1 MRARSR
7 SKYTPHASSRATFAV
22 IAAALMAP
30 IAARADSPPRLLRA
44 PSVEAPADLTS
55 GASVLLEVEIDE
67 TGRVASARVVEGARD
82 DVDALATDAARA
94 MTFAPAEQ
102 NGRPMRARVRFRF
115 RLRPAA
121 RSGADANPQGA
132 QGTQSAPTGPTFDP
146 RAPIPENPFGP
157 APASAPQNSDGR
169 RGRVGRT
176 PNQVRRRAAQDQGV
190 TVRGLRP
197 EPGAATRMT
206 FRAEELTTV
215 PGTFG
220 EPTRVVA
227 TLPGV
232 ARTPFGL
239 GFFVVRGASFEN
251 TGFFIDGYPVL
262 ILYHL
267 AAGPAVISSRLV
279 GQLDFYPGGYPL
291 QYGRFSAGVISLETA
306 APPTD
311 RPRAELEIDI
321 FRASALAVLPFARGR
336 GSVALAAR
344 RSYYDLLLPLV
355 SPGVNVNFG
364 DAQVRADYRITDRLR
379 ASIFGFISSDTFD
392 RTEATGVGATAA
404 SARDALKYDFGRAI
418 ARLDYTTP
426 ELSAHW
432 SGMLGFD
439 RTGIVQVDPG
449 RPDRGITAFGATM
462 GTRAFL
468 RWKTGAVA
476 TTTVGV
482 DALGYDYTL
491 DLDYSSPP
499 GFAAVPAP
507 QTNSRVVRIQTGVAQ
522 LGVGAWVE
530 EILRLPR
537 VEITAGTRVEIM
549 AYQGNRHVVADP
561 RTVIRVRAH
570 ERVSIIGSTGIF
582 HQAPPVF
589 GLIPLV
595 GSPNLLP
602 QRAWQSSV
610 GTEVDLPFNLDL
622 RVTGFF
628 NRLWQLPRASFEFV
642 EGQGGQGAMRARAL
656 SDGEGHAYGLEV
668 QLRRKIERG
677 IYGWVSYTLSRSERF
692 IGNGKVVPFTYDQT
706 HILNV
711 ALSWDIGSRLRL
723 GARFQ
728 LATGAP
734 TSLVNCSRWTA
745 MPTNATCGVYDSDV
759 DGFRPQYIAEADR
772 LPTYHQLDVRA
783 DYKFM
788 LGPLQMS
795 AYVDVLNAYYART
808 AEGWVYQHD
817 FTDRRPRPGLP
828 ILPTIGIRGEL

>member
-1 MRARSR
+1 MRSFF
-7 SKYTPHASSRATFAV
+7 SSRATLVATAV
-22 IAAALMAP
+22 VAISSAYSLTV
-30 IAARADSPPRLLRA
+30 RADSPPRLLRSPA
-44 PSVEAPADLTS
+44 VEAPADLPS
-55 GASVLLEVEIDE
+55 GSAVLLEVDVDE
-67 TGRVASARVVEGARD
+67 LGHVAGSRVVEGVRD
-82 DVDALATDAARA
+82 DVDALVLEASRA

-102 NGRPMRARVRFRF
+102 GGRPVRVRIRFRY

-121 RSGADANPQGA
+121 SAAA
-132 QGTQSAPTGPTFDP
+132 QSNAAQSAGPTFDP
-146 RAPIPENPFGP
+146 QRPIPENPFGP
-157 APASAPQNSDGR
+157 EPTPQRPRARPPRPATARPR
-169 RGRVGRT
+169 REASEGI
-176 PNQVRRRAAQDQGV
+176 
-190 TVRGLRP
+190 TVRGARP

-291 QYGRFSAGVISLETA
+291 QFGRFSAGVISLETA

-321 FRASALAVLPFARGR
+321 FRASAIGVLPFARGR
-336 GSVALAAR
+336 GSVSLAAR
-344 RSYYDLLLPLV
+344 RSYYDLMLPLV
-355 SPGVNVNFG
+355 QPGVNVNFG
-364 DAQVRADYRITDRLR
+364 DAQIRGDYRITDRLR
-379 ASIFGFISSDTFD
+379 ASLFGFVSSDTFD

-404 SARDALKYDFGRAI
+404 SARDALKYDFGRLI
-418 ARLDYTTP
+418 ARLDYNDRDV
-426 ELSAHW
+426 SAHW

-439 RTGIVQVDPG
+439 RTGILQVDPG
-449 RPDRGITAFGATM
+449 RPDRGITAHGAAL
-462 GTRAFL
+462 GTRAYL
-468 RWKTGAVA
+468 RWKSGSVA

-499 GFAAVPAP
+499 GFAAVPPP
-507 QTNSRVVRIQTGVAQ
+507 QSNNFVVRIQTGVAQ
-522 LGVGAWVE
+522 LGVAGWVE
-530 EILRLPR
+530 EILRLPK
-537 VEITAGTRVEIM
+537 VEITAGTRVEIL

-561 RTVIRVRAH
+561 RTVIRVRP
-570 ERVSIIGSTGIF
+570 IDGLTLIGSTGLF

-589 GLIPLV
+589 AIIPQV

-610 GTEVDLPFNLDL
+610 GAEIDLPLNLEL
-622 RVTGFF
+622 RLTGFF
-628 NRLWQLPRASFEFV
+628 NRLWQLPRASYQYV
-642 EGQGGQGAMRARAL
+642 EGQGQGAMRARAL
-656 SDGEGHAYGLEV
+656 SDGEGRAFGLEV
-668 QLRRKIERG
+668 QLRRKIAQG
-677 IYGWVSYTLSRSERF
+677 IYGWLSYTLSRSERF
-692 IGNGKVVPFTYDQT
+692 IGDGRVVPFTYDQT
-706 HILNV
+706 HILNL
-711 ALSWDIGSRLRL
+711 AASWDIGNRLRL

-734 TSLVNCSRWTA
+734 TSLVNCSNWTS
-745 MPTNATCGVYDSDV
+745 MPTNSTCGVYDADV
-759 DGFRPQYIAEADR
+759 DGYRPQYISEADR

-795 AYVDVLNAYYART
+795 TYLDILNVYYART
-808 AEGWVYQHD
+808 AESWVYQYD
-817 FTDRRPRPGLP
+817 YTDRRPRPGLP

>member
-1 MRARSR
+1 MRAPRR
-7 SKYTPHASSRATFAV
+7 TPST
-22 IAAALMAP
+22 ILCALALAP
-30 IAARADSPPRLLRA
+30 TTVRADSPPRLLRA
-44 PSVEAPADLTS
+44 PAVEAPADLAE
-55 GASVLLEVEIDE
+55 GASVLLEVEVDE
-67 TGRVASARVVEGARD
+67 QGRVPSARVLERVRD
-82 DVDALATDAARA
+82 DVDALAVDAARA

-102 NGRPMRARVRFRF
+102 NGRPVRVRVRFRF

-121 RSGADANPQGA
+121 SEQRPAS
-132 QGTQSAPTGPTFDP
+132 TSATPAPLSPTFDRSSP
-146 RAPIPENPFGP
+146 LPENPFGP
-157 APASAPQNSDGR
+157 APSAATSATSTR
-169 RGRVGRT
+169 RGSAARG
-176 PNQVRRRAAQDQGV
+176 PRRAREDEQGV
-190 TVRGLRP
+190 TVRGARP

-306 APPTD
+306 PPPTD

-321 FRASALAVLPFARGR
+321 FRASAIGVLPFARGR

-355 SPGVNVNFG
+355 QPGVNVNFG
-364 DAQVRADYRITDRLR
+364 DAQIRADYRITDRVR
-379 ASIFGFISSDTFD
+379 ASVFGFISSDTFD

-404 SARDALKYDFGRAI
+404 SARDALRYDFGRII
-418 ARLDYTTP
+418 ARLDYNDP
-426 ELSAHW
+426 NVSAHY
-432 SGMLGFD
+432 SAMLGFD
-439 RTGIVQVDPG
+439 RTGILQVDPG
-449 RPDRGITAFGATM
+449 RPDRGINAFGATM
-462 GTRAFL
+462 GTRAYL
-468 RWKTGAVA
+468 RWRSGAVS
-476 TTTVGV
+476 TSTLGV

-499 GFAAVPAP
+499 GFAAVPPP
-507 QTNSRVVRIQTGVAQ
+507 QANSRVVRIQTGVAQ
-522 LGVGAWVE
+522 LGVAAWFE
-530 EILRLPR
+530 EVLRLPR
-537 VEITAGTRVEIM
+537 VEITAGTRVELM
-549 AYQGNRHVVADP
+549 AYQGNRHVVTDP
-561 RTVIRVRAH
+561 RAVVRVRPH
-570 ERVSIIGSTGIF
+570 EKVTIIGASGMF

-589 GLIPLV
+589 ALIPLV
-595 GSPNLLP
+595 GSPDLLP

-610 GTEVDLPFNLDL
+610 GAELELPLHLDL

-628 NRLWQLPRASFEFV
+628 NRLWQLPRASYEFV
-642 EGQGGQGAMRARAL
+642 EGQGQGAMRARAL
-656 SDGEGHAYGLEV
+656 SDGEGRAFGLEV

-677 IYGWVSYTLSRSERF
+677 IYGWLSYTLSRSERF
-692 IGNGKVVPFTYDQT
+692 IGEGRVVPFTYDQT
-706 HILNV
+706 HILNF
-711 ALSWDIGSRLRL
+711 ALSWDIGHRLRL

-728 LATGAP
+728 LATGSP
-734 TSLVNCSRWTA
+734 TSLVNCSRWTD
-745 MPTNATCGVYDSDV
+745 MPANPTCGVYDADTDS
-759 DGFRPQYIAEADR
+759 FRPQFVSEADR
-772 LPTYHQLDVRA
+772 LPTYHQLDLRA

-795 AYVDVLNAYYART
+795 AFVDVLNAYYART
-808 AEGWVYQHD
+808 AEGWVYQYD

>member
-1 MRARSR
+1 M
-7 SKYTPHASSRATFAV
+7 
-22 IAAALMAP
+22 
-30 IAARADSPPRLLRA
+30 
-44 PSVEAPADLTS
+44 
-55 GASVLLEVEIDE
+55 LLEVEIDE
-67 TGRVASARVVEGARD
+67 TGRVPSARVVEGVRD
-82 DVDALATDAARA
+82 DVNALATDAARA

-102 NGRPMRARVRFRF
+102 NGRPIRVRVRFRF
-115 RLRPAA
+115 RLRPASA
-121 RSGADANPQGA
+121 SSATQRPATPPQ
-132 QGTQSAPTGPTFDP
+132 GPTFDP
-146 RAPIPENPFGP
+146 RAPIPDNPFGP
-157 APASAPQNSDGR
+157 AP
-169 RGRVGRT
+169 V
-176 PNQVRRRAAQDQGV
+176 AAQPPRARISRPRNQPRSRLGEQSV
-190 TVRGLRP
+190 TVRGARP

-306 APPTD
+306 APPAD

-321 FRASALAVLPFARGR
+321 FRASAIVVLPVARGR

-344 RSYYDLLLPLV
+344 RSYYDLMLPLV
-355 SPGVNVNFG
+355 QPGVNVNFG
-364 DAQVRADYRITDRLR
+364 DAQLRADYRITDRLR
-379 ASIFGFISSDTFD
+379 ASVFGFVSSDTFD

-439 RTGIVQVDPG
+439 RTSVLQVDPG
-449 RPDRGITAFGATM
+449 RPDRAITAFGAAV

-468 RWKTGAVA
+468 RWKTGNVA
-476 TTTVGV
+476 TSTVGV

-507 QTNSRVVRIQTGVAQ
+507 QTNNRVVRIQTGVAQ
-522 LGVGAWVE
+522 LGVSAWFE
-530 EILRLPR
+530 EVLRLPR
-537 VEITAGTRVEIM
+537 VELTAGTRVELM

-561 RTVIRVRAH
+561 RTVIRVRPH
-570 ERVSIIGSTGIF
+570 DRVTIIGSTGLF

-589 GLIPLV
+589 GLIPLL

-610 GTEVDLPFNLDL
+610 GAEVDLPFNLDL

-628 NRLWQLPRASFEFV
+628 NRLWQLPRASYEFV

-656 SDGEGHAYGLEV
+656 SDGEGRAYGLEV

-677 IYGWVSYTLSRSERF
+677 IYGWLSYTLSRSERF
-692 IGNGKVVPFTYDQT
+692 IGEGKVVPFTYDQT

-711 ALSWDIGSRLRL
+711 ALSWDIGNRLRL

-734 TSLVNCSRWTA
+734 TSLVNCPRWTD
-745 MPTNATCGVYDSDV
+745 MPTSATCGVYDADV
-759 DGFRPQYIAEADR
+759 DGYRPQYVAEADR

-795 AYVDVLNAYYART
+795 AYIDVLNAYYART
-808 AEGWVYQHD
+808 AEGWVYQYD
-817 FTDRRPRPGLP
+817 YGDRRPRPGLP

>member
-1 MRARSR
+1 MRSSR
-7 SKYTPHASSRATFAV
+7 STPLALFAAGLSIV
-22 IAAALMAP
+22 STMSAPAL
-30 IAARADSPPRLLRA
+30 ADSPPRLLRS
-44 PSVEAPADLTS
+44 PSVEAPADLPR
-55 GASVLLEVEIDE
+55 GASVMLEVDVDE
-67 TGRVASARVVEGARD
+67 LGAVANARIVEGVRA
-82 DVDALATDAARA
+82 DVDASVIEATRA
-94 MTFAPAEQ
+94 MTFSPAERGGQ
-102 NGRPMRARVRFRF
+102 PVRVRVRFRF
-115 RLRPAA
+115 RLRPPSSSAEPPAA
-121 RSGADANPQGA
+121 REPAR
-132 QGTQSAPTGPTFDP
+132 PTFDP
-146 RAPIPENPFGP
+146 SDPIPANPFGAAP
-157 APASAPQNSDGR
+157 APAARSTPRPRAGRPTASPR
-169 RGRVGRT
+169 RGEDT
-176 PNQVRRRAAQDQGV
+176 QGA
-190 TVRGLRP
+190 TVRGARP

-291 QYGRFSAGVISLETA
+291 QFGRFSAGVIALETA
-306 APPTD
+306 PPPTD
-311 RPRAELEIDI
+311 RPRAELEIDV
-321 FRASALAVLPFARGR
+321 FRASALGVLPFARGR

-344 RSYYDLLLPLV
+344 RSYYDLMLPLV
-355 SPGVNVNFG
+355 QPGVNVNFG

-379 ASIFGFISSDTFD
+379 ASVFGFISSDTFD

-404 SARDALKYDFGRAI
+404 SARDALRYDFGRAI
-418 ARLDYTTP
+418 ARLDYTDRDV
-426 ELSAHW
+426 SAHW

-439 RTGIVQVDPG
+439 RTGVLQVDPG
-449 RPDRGITAFGATM
+449 RPDRGITAYGAAI
-462 GTRAFL
+462 GTRAYL
-468 RWKTGAVA
+468 RFKSGNVA

-482 DALGYDYTL
+482 DALGYDYAI

-507 QTNSRVVRIQTGVAQ
+507 QTNNFVVRIQTGVAQ
-522 LGVGAWVE
+522 LGVSGWVE

-537 VEITAGTRVEIM
+537 VEITAGTRVELM

-561 RTVIRVRAH
+561 RAVVRVKPTDGLTL
-570 ERVSIIGSTGIF
+570 IGSSGVF

-589 GLIPLV
+589 AIIPQV
-595 GSPNLLP
+595 GSPDLLP

-610 GTEVDLPFNLDL
+610 GAELDLPASLEL

-628 NRLWQLPRASFEFV
+628 NRLWQLPRASYQFV

-656 SDGEGHAYGLEV
+656 SDGEGRAYGLEM
-668 QLRRKIERG
+668 QLRRKIAQG
-677 IYGWVSYTLSRSERF
+677 IYGWLSYTLSRSERF
-692 IGNGKVVPFTYDQT
+692 IGEGRVVPFTYDQT

-711 ALSWDIGSRLRL
+711 ALSWDIGHRVRL

-734 TSLVNCSRWTA
+734 TSLVNCSNWTS
-745 MPTNATCGVYDSDV
+745 MPSSSTCGVYDADV
-759 DGFRPQYIAEADR
+759 DGYRPQYIAEADR
-772 LPTYHQLDVRA
+772 LPTYHQLDLRA

-808 AEGWVYQHD
+808 AEGWVYQYD
-817 FTDRRPRPGLP
+817 FSDRRPRPGLP